1 MFSGYLALVKCVRFG
16 GAMAILLS
24 TTVVAGTQS
33 ATFAGTAQHTS
44 QYSSPAQHL
53 NGVRWST
60 PIDLRNQVGAAHY
73 GAPLITLSNTVI
85 TPVLTASNGFEI
97 KAFEGETGTLKYTLT
112 TDYIIPDHSWVPVYQ
127 PVIAEGPTGTRLYYP
142 GAGGTV
148 YYVNEPDQET
158 VSTPIQQCFYTAL
171 SNYSTN
177 MAGFNNAVFVNT
189 PITADTNGVIY
200 FGFRIQGIAPAPL
213 STNQNGFARI
223 DPDGHAVYVL
233 AAVAAD
239 DSQIGRDSHNCAPAL
254 SNDGS
259 TLYVVVKSFATSSY
273 AYLLGLD
280 SGTLAT
286 KYRAQLKDPRNGNF
300 ASVPENA
307 TSSPTVGPDG
317 DVFFGVFA
325 NPNNGSR
332 GFLLH
337 FNADLSIQKPPSGF
351 GWDYTPAIVPSSMVP
366 SYTGPS
372 SYLVFSKYNNY
383 ADNADGDGVNRVAL
397 LDPNATQ
404 IDPHP
409 TALGLLEMREV
420 MTVIGCTPD
429 SDHQNATHP
438 YAVREWCINSAAVN
452 PSTRSVFAP
461 SEDGRLYRWDLSAN
475 SLTESFMLGQGVF
488 SPYVPTVI
496 GPDGGIYTINNST
509 LFALGSLTNVAVGL
523 YSSAPDL
530 VNVVAGQAVTF
541 TAVVTNLDASGPQ
554 PSGAVTFRDLTYTGL
569 VPTNIT
575 LAANVPLTNGLV
587 SITSSNLT
595 AGSSFLGNHFITATY
610 TGDAE
615 FSGGSATLIQKIHA
629 SATTM
634 TLGSSMGP
642 LGSNTVIFTATVAPS
657 PVSALPPTGL
667 VSFWNGPNFLAQL
680 PLSNG
685 IVSVTNSF
693 QSGSPAISASY
704 VSDTVFASTSRGLLG
719 TPPALRVLMNS
730 NGAVQL
736 EFTNVVGAP
745 FIVLGST
752 DLLLPF
758 TNWAPLGPALEISP
772 GQFQFTDP
780 DSTNFPHRLYR
791 VGTR

>member
-1 MFSGYLALVKCVRFG
+1 MIT
-16 GAMAILLS
+16 ILLS
-24 TTVVAGTQS
+24 NTAGAGAPS

-44 QYSSPAQHL
+44 IYNSPAQHL
-53 NGVRWST
+53 NRLRWST
-60 PIDLRNQVGAAHY
+60 PIDLRNPVGVAHY

-85 TPVLTASNGFEI
+85 TPVLTASNGFEL

-127 PVIAEGPTGTRLYYP
+127 AALADGPTGTRLYYP
-142 GAGGTV
+142 GPGGTV

-158 VSTPIQQCFYTAL
+158 VSRPIQQCFYTAL
-171 SNYSTN
+171 TNYSSN
-177 MAGFNNAVFVNT
+177 SAGFNGTIFINT
-189 PITADTNGVIY
+189 PITAGTNGVIY

-213 STNQNGFARI
+213 STNQSGFARI
-223 DPDGHAVYVL
+223 DPDGNALYVL
-233 AAVAAD
+233 AAVAAN

-259 TLYVVVKSFATSSY
+259 TLYVVVKSFSASSY
-273 AYLLGLD
+273 AYLVGLD
-280 SGTLAT
+280 SVTLET
-286 KYRAQLKDPRNGNF
+286 KYRVQLKDPRSSNF

-307 TSSPTVGPDG
+307 TSSPMVGPDG

-337 FNADLSIQKPPSGF
+337 FNADLSVQKIPSGF

-372 SYLVFSKYNNY
+372 SYLLFSKYNNY
-383 ADNADGDGVNRVAL
+383 ADNADGDGVNRIAL

-409 TALGLLEMREV
+409 TASGLLEMREV

-429 SDHQNATHP
+429 NEHQSAMYP

-496 GPDGGIYTINNST
+496 GPDGAIYSINNST
-509 LFALGSLTNVAVGL
+509 LFALGSLTNLYIGI
-523 YSSAPDL
+523 YSSTPDSVSVL
-530 VNVVAGQAVTF
+530 SGQPVTF

-554 PSGAVTFRDLTYTGL
+554 PSGTVTFQDLTYEGL
-569 VPTNIT
+569 VSTNMS
-575 LAANVPLTNGLV
+575 LAANVPLTNGLA

-595 AGSSFLGNHFITATY
+595 AGSNFLGNHFITATY
-610 TGDAE
+610 SGDAE
-615 FSGGSATLIQKIHA
+615 FLGGSATLVQKIHA
-629 SATTM
+629 AATST
-634 TLGSSMGP
+634 TLGSSLGSP
-642 LGSNTVIFTATVAPS
+642 GSNTVVFTAAVTPS
-657 PVSALPPTGL
+657 SVSDLPPTGM
-667 VSFWNGPNFLAQL
+667 VSFWNGTNCLAQV
-680 PLSNG
+680 PLNTNG
-685 IVSVTNSF
+685 IASVTNLF
-693 QSGSPAISASY
+693 QTGSPVISAYY
-704 VSDTVFASTSRGLLG
+704 VSDTVFASSSGGLVG
-719 TPPALRVLMNS
+719 TVPALSVMMNS

-736 EFTNVVGAP
+736 DFTNVIGAP
-745 FIVLGST
+745 FIALGST
-752 DLLLPF
+752 DPFLPL
-758 TNWAPLGPALEISP
+758 TNWTSLGLAREISP

-780 DSTNFPHRLYR
+780 DTTNFPQRFYR
-791 VGTR
+791 VGSR